1 MEQSNMATA
10 SKNSK
15 AKSILIKR
23 FKSLRLTK
31 DADNLR
37 IGRITFTRPEKFN
50 AITGDTPGDI
60 SKAVGLAN
68 ADSDIHVIVVQGE
81 GEAFCAGY
89 DINLFGEELADHPC
103 KQENPPWDP
112 MIDYQYMRQCTDDF
126 MSLWRSYKPTIAR
139 VQKYAIAGGSDI
151 ALCCDQVIME
161 DTAQIGYM
169 PVRVWGCPTT
179 AHWVYRLGPERA
191 KRLVLTGDLI
201 DGKTAKEWGLVIDA
215 VPTDQLDA
223 TVNALAAKMASIPK
237 SHLMMQ
243 KMIVNQAVENMG
255 LLQSQMSA
263 VVFDGITRHNPEG
276 MWFRRYA
283 QVHGF
288 KAAVKWR
295 DSGKAIPQGDEARAM
310 VAALDLELERLSKA
324 KPSGVKPAKSRVKK

>member
-1 MEQSNMATA
+1 MAKT
-10 SKNSK
+10 SKS
-15 AKSILIKR
+15 AKNERAILIKR
-23 FKSLRLTK
+23 FKTLRLSK
-31 DADNLR
+31 DKDNPR

-50 AITGDTPGDI
+50 AITGDTPSDI
-60 SKAVGLAN
+60 RKAVELAN
-68 ADSDIHVIVVQGE
+68 LDADIHVIVVQGE
-81 GEAFCAGY
+81 GDAFCAGY
-89 DINLFGEELADHPC
+89 DIGLFGEELRDHPC
-103 KQENPPWDP
+103 KQENDPWDP

-161 DTAQIGYM
+161 DSARIGYM

-215 VPTDQLDA
+215 VPSDQLDA
-223 TVNALAAKMASIPK
+223 TVNALAAKMAAIPK

-263 VVFDGITRHNPEG
+263 TVFDGITRHNPEG
-276 MWFRRYA
+276 LWFRRYA

-288 KAAVKWR
+288 KAAVQWR

-310 VAALDLELERLSKA
+310 IAALDLELARNI
-324 KPSGVKPAKSRVKK
+324 KPKSTKPKPTKSRTKT

>member
-1 MEQSNMATA
+1 MP
-10 SKNSK
+10 
-15 AKSILIKR
+15 KSIKRDAEVLIKR

-31 DADNLR
+31 DKSNLR
-37 IGRITFTRPEKFN
+37 IGRITFTRPEKYN
-50 AITGDTPGDI
+50 AITSDTPGEI
-60 SKAVGLAN
+60 RQAVELAN
-68 ADSDIHVIVVQGE
+68 ADADIHVIIVQGQ
-81 GEAFCAGY
+81 GDAFCAGY
-89 DINLFGEELADHPC
+89 DIELFGEAIEDHPC
-103 KQENPPWDP
+103 KQENSPWDP
-112 MIDYQYMRQCTDDF
+112 MIDYQYMRRCTDDF

-161 DTAQIGYM
+161 ESAKIGYM

-179 AHWVYRLGPERA
+179 AHWIYRLGPERA
-191 KRLVLTGDLI
+191 KRLLLTGDLI

-215 VPTDQLDA
+215 VPADQLDA
-223 TVNALAAKMASIPK
+223 TVNALAARMAAIPK

-263 VVFDGITRHNPEG
+263 TMFDGITRHNPEG

-283 QVHGF
+283 QAYGF
-288 KAAVKWR
+288 KAAVQWR
-295 DSGKAIPQGDEARAM
+295 DSSKPIPEGDEARAEI
-310 VAALDLELERLSKA
+310 AKLEKIIEKNN
-324 KPSGVKPAKSRVKK
+324 GKSRK